1 MLENLNEHLEVS
13 KCPQFVYFSHTFF
26 CVAEI
31 YWCHFSLFYNHKDLL
46 FQQDNTLNEV
56 DLYNHQVYVETDKK
70 ILITLST

>member
-1 MLENLNEHLEVS
+1 MLENFNEHLKVF

-26 CVAEI
+26 CVAEK
-31 YWCHFSLFYNHKDLL
+31 YWRHFSHKDLL
-46 FQQDNTLNEV
+46 FQQYNILNEV